1 MYFAGID
8 WADDHHDVCIIEEEE
23 EGNVIVRFRI
33 PHSQAGLDTLF
44 EHVSNVTSLPEQ
56 IPFALETDKGLL
68 VSSLL
73 DAGYT
78 VYSINPKV
86 VDRYRDRYS
95 VAGSKNDP
103 FDAELL
109 ANLLRTDRHRFSPI
123 LPDSEQ
129 AQELKMLTRD
139 HQELI
144 RQRTRLT
151 NQVIACLKAY
161 YPTALDLFSK
171 IRCQAALDFLESF
184 PSLEKARC
192 LNLEDLKAFLKTHRY
207 PGVDQKADELYA
219 LLQKPELT
227 ARALVIQAKSMLM
240 LSLVA
245 QLKALIPHIHV
256 FEERIKKLFRAHAD
270 KDIFWSL
277 PGAADNLAPRIL
289 AELGENQKRYK
300 GYSQVQAEA
309 GTVPVTKSSGKSHHV
324 SFRYGCKKPFRATM
338 QQLAF
343 CSLKRCD
350 WARSYY
356 DQLRKRGKS
365 HQHALRALANIWV
378 KIVYTMW
385 RKHAVY
391 DENLFLRAREA
402 HS

>member
-8 WADDHHDVCIIEEEE
+8 WADDHHDVCIIGE
-23 EGNVIVRFRI
+23 EGSVIVRFRI
-33 PHSQAGLDTLF
+33 PHDQAGLDTLF
-44 EHVSNVTSLPEQ
+44 EHVSNVTPLPER
-56 IPFALETDKGLL
+56 ISFALETDKGLL
-68 VSSLL
+68 VSALL

-78 VYSINPKV
+78 VYSINPKA

-95 VAGSKNDP
+95 VAGSKNDA

-109 ANLLRTDRHRFSPI
+109 ANILRTDRHRFSSI

-171 IRCQAALDFLESF
+171 ISCQTALDFLETF
-184 PSLEKARC
+184 PSLEKARG

-219 LLQKPELT
+219 LLRKPALT
-227 ARALVIQAKSMLM
+227 ARALIIQAKMMLM
-240 LSLVA
+240 LALGA
-245 QLKALIPHIHV
+245 QLKALIPHIHAFEKRIKQV
-256 FEERIKKLFRAHAD
+256 FEAHAD
-270 KDIFWSL
+270 KDIFTSL

-289 AELGENQKRYK
+289 AELGDNQERYK
-300 GYSQVQAEA
+300 GYSQGQAEA
-309 GTVPVTKSSGKSHHV
+309 GTAPVTKASGKSHHV
-324 SFRYGCKKPFRATM
+324 LFRYGCKKPFRATM

-343 CSLKRCD
+343 CSLKQCD

-385 RKHAVY
+385 RTHTVY
-391 DENLFLRAREA
+391 NENLFLRAREV

>member
-1 MYFAGID
+1 MYFSGID
-8 WADDHHDVCIIEEEE
+8 WADDHHDVCIIDEA
-23 EGNVIVRFRI
+23 GNVIVRFNI
-33 PHSQAGLDTLF
+33 PHNRAGLDTLF
-44 EHVSNVTSLPEQ
+44 EHVSNVTHLPEQ

-68 VSSLL
+68 VCALL

-78 VYSINPKV
+78 VYSINPKA

-95 VAGSKNDP
+95 VAGSKSDA
-103 FDAELL
+103 FDAEVL
-109 ANLLRTDRHRFSPI
+109 ANILRTDRHRFSSI
-123 LPDSEQ
+123 LPDSER

-139 HQELI
+139 HQELV

-151 NQVIACLKAY
+151 NQLMACLKAY
-161 YPTALDLFSK
+161 YPVALDLFSK
-171 IRCQAALDFLESF
+171 ISCPTALDFLETF
-184 PSLEKARC
+184 PSSEKARG

-207 PGVDQKADELYA
+207 PGVNQKADELYA
-219 LLQKPELT
+219 LLRKPELT
-227 ARALVIQAKSMLM
+227 ARALVIEAKRMLM

-245 QLKALIPHIHV
+245 QLKALIPHIHA
-256 FEERIKKLFRAHAD
+256 FEQRIKKLFNAHTD
-270 KDIFWSL
+270 KDIFTSL

-289 AELGENQKRYK
+289 AELGDNQERYK
-300 GYSQVQAEA
+300 DYSQVQAEA
-309 GTVPVTKSSGKSHHV
+309 GTVPVTRASGKSHHV

-343 CSLKRCD
+343 CSLKQCD

-391 DENLFLRAREA
+391 NENLFLTSREA